1 MNKNPTLYER
11 AEKRGQAS
19 LGVDGEPIGC
29 IVRVY
34 GDTFRPKYCGL
45 PGSELRCKDCW
56 ARKYREAH
64 KHARSFT
71 AEDISEPLRKYRAAK
86 KAQSSFTA
94 EDISESAL
102 IAGRYTLAELT
113 VPNRRAVR
121 A

>member
-19 LGVDGEPIGC
+19 LGVDGQPIGC

-56 ARKYREAH
+56 ARKYRV
-64 KHARSFT
+64 
-71 AEDISEPLRKYRAAK
+71 AK

-94 EDISESAL
+94 EDISEPSL

-113 VPNRRAVR
+113 EPNRRAVR

>member
-1 MNKNPTLYER
+1 MNNNPTLYER

-19 LGVDGEPIGC
+19 LGVDGQPIGC

-56 ARKYREAH
+56 E
-64 KHARSFT
+64 
-71 AEDISEPLRKYRAAK
+71 RKYRAAK

-94 EDISESAL
+94 EDISEPYL
-102 IAGRYTLAELT
+102 IAGRYTLADLT
-113 VPNRRAVR
+113 VPNRKRERA
-121 A
+121 

>member
-1 MNKNPTLYER
+1 MNNNPTLYER
-11 AEKRGQAS
+11 AAKRGQAS
-19 LGVDGEPIGC
+19 LALDGEPMGC

-34 GDTFRPKYCGL
+34 GDSFRPTYCGL

-56 ARKYREAH
+56 ERKYREAH

-71 AEDISEPLRKYRAAK
+71 AEDISEP
-86 KAQSSFTA
+86 
-94 EDISESAL
+94 AL

-113 VPNRRAVR
+113 VPNRKAVR

>member
-1 MNKNPTLYER
+1 MNNNPTLYER

-45 PGSELRCKDCW
+45 PGSKLRCKDCW
-56 ARKYREAH
+56 ARKYRKAKKEQP
-64 KHARSFT
+64 SFT
-71 AEDISEPLRKYRAAK
+71 AEDISEP
-86 KAQSSFTA
+86 
-94 EDISESAL
+94 AL

-113 VPNRRAVR
+113 EPNRRAVR

>member
-34 GDTFRPKYCGL
+34 GDTFRPRYCGL

-56 ARKYREAH
+56 ARKYR
-64 KHARSFT
+64 K
-71 AEDISEPLRKYRAAK
+71 AK

-94 EDISESAL
+94 EDISEPAL

-113 VPNRRAVR
+113 MPNRKAVR

>member
-56 ARKYREAH
+56 E
-64 KHARSFT
+64 
-71 AEDISEPLRKYRAAK
+71 RKYRAAK

-94 EDISESAL
+94 EDISEPSL

-113 VPNRRAVR
+113 EPNRRAVR

>member
-19 LGVDGEPIGC
+19 LGVDGQPIGC

-56 ARKYREAH
+56 ARKYR
-64 KHARSFT
+64 K
-71 AEDISEPLRKYRAAK
+71 AK
-86 KAQSSFTA
+86 KEQSSFTA
-94 EDISESAL
+94 EDISEPAL
-102 IAGRYTLAELT
+102 IAGRYTLKELT
-113 VPNRRAVR
+113 MPNRKKERA
-121 A
+121 

>member
-56 ARKYREAH
+56 ARKYR
-64 KHARSFT
+64 K
-71 AEDISEPLRKYRAAK
+71 AK
-86 KAQSSFTA
+86 KEQCCVS
-94 EDISESAL
+94 D
-102 IAGRYTLAELT
+102 
-113 VPNRRAVR
+113 
-121 A
+121 

>member
-56 ARKYREAH
+56 E
-64 KHARSFT
+64 
-71 AEDISEPLRKYRAAK
+71 RKYRAAK

-94 EDISESAL
+94 EDISEPSL

-113 VPNRRAVR
+113 VPNRKAVR
-121 A
+121 T

>member
-11 AEKRGQAS
+11 AEKSGQAS

-56 ARKYREAH
+56 ARKYR
-64 KHARSFT
+64 K
-71 AEDISEPLRKYRAAK
+71 AK
-86 KAQSSFTA
+86 KEQSSFTA
-94 EDISESAL
+94 EDISEPSL

-113 VPNRRAVR
+113 VPNRKRERA
-121 A
+121 

>member
-11 AEKRGQAS
+11 AEKRRQAS

-56 ARKYREAH
+56 ARKYR
-64 KHARSFT
+64 K
-71 AEDISEPLRKYRAAK
+71 AK
-86 KAQSSFTA
+86 KEQSSFTA
-94 EDISESAL
+94 EDISEPAL
-102 IAGRYTLAELT
+102 IAGRYTLKELT
-113 VPNRRAVR
+113 MPNRKAARA
-121 A
+121 

>member
-1 MNKNPTLYER
+1 MNNNPTLYER

-71 AEDISEPLRKYRAAK
+71 AEDISEP
-86 KAQSSFTA
+86 S
-94 EDISESAL
+94 L

-113 VPNRRAVR
+113 EPNRRAVR

>member
-11 AEKRGQAS
+11 AEKRGQAAI
-19 LGVDGEPIGC
+19 GVDGQPIGC

-56 ARKYREAH
+56 ARKYR
-64 KHARSFT
+64 
-71 AEDISEPLRKYRAAK
+71 AAK

-94 EDISESAL
+94 EDISEPSL

-121 A
+121 V

>member
-19 LGVDGEPIGC
+19 LGVDGQPIGC

-45 PGSELRCKDCW
+45 PGSEMRCKDCW
-56 ARKYREAH
+56 E
-64 KHARSFT
+64 
-71 AEDISEPLRKYRAAK
+71 RKYRAAK

-94 EDISESAL
+94 EDISEPYL

-113 VPNRRAVR
+113 EPNRKAVQ

>member
-19 LGVDGEPIGC
+19 LGVDGQPIGC

-56 ARKYREAH
+56 ARKYR
-64 KHARSFT
+64 K
-71 AEDISEPLRKYRAAK
+71 AK
-86 KAQSSFTA
+86 KEQSSFTA
-94 EDISESAL
+94 EDISEPSL

>member
-1 MNKNPTLYER
+1 MNNNPTLYER

-19 LGVDGEPIGC
+19 LGVDGQPIGC

-56 ARKYREAH
+56 ARKYR
-64 KHARSFT
+64 K
-71 AEDISEPLRKYRAAK
+71 AK
-86 KAQSSFTA
+86 KEQSSFTA
-94 EDISESAL
+94 EDISEPSL

-113 VPNRRAVR
+113 VPNRKAVR

>member
-56 ARKYREAH
+56 ARKYRKAKKE
-64 KHARSFT
+64 RSSFT
-71 AEDISEPLRKYRAAK
+71 AEDISEP
-86 KAQSSFTA
+86 S
-94 EDISESAL
+94 L

-113 VPNRRAVR
+113 VPNRKAVR

>member
-1 MNKNPTLYER
+1 MNNNPTLYER

-19 LGVDGEPIGC
+19 LGVDGQPIGC

-56 ARKYREAH
+56 E
-64 KHARSFT
+64 
-71 AEDISEPLRKYRAAK
+71 RKYRAAK

-94 EDISESAL
+94 EDISEPSL

-113 VPNRRAVR
+113 VPNRKAVR

>member
-1 MNKNPTLYER
+1 MNNNPTLYER

-19 LGVDGEPIGC
+19 LGVDGQPIGC

-56 ARKYREAH
+56 ARKYR
-64 KHARSFT
+64 K
-71 AEDISEPLRKYRAAK
+71 AK
-86 KAQSSFTA
+86 KEQSSFTA
-94 EDISESAL
+94 EDISEPSL

-113 VPNRRAVR
+113 EPNRRAVR

>member
-19 LGVDGEPIGC
+19 IGVDGQPIGC

-56 ARKYREAH
+56 E
-64 KHARSFT
+64 
-71 AEDISEPLRKYRAAK
+71 RKYRAAK

-94 EDISESAL
+94 EDISEPSL

-113 VPNRRAVR
+113 VPNRKAVR

>member
-56 ARKYREAH
+56 ARKYR
-64 KHARSFT
+64 K
-71 AEDISEPLRKYRAAK
+71 AK
-86 KAQSSFTA
+86 KEQSSFTA
-94 EDISESAL
+94 EDISEPSL

-113 VPNRRAVR
+113 VPNRRAVM

>member
-1 MNKNPTLYER
+1 MNNNPTLYER

-56 ARKYREAH
+56 ARKYR
-64 KHARSFT
+64 K
-71 AEDISEPLRKYRAAK
+71 AK
-86 KAQSSFTA
+86 KEQSSFTA
-94 EDISESAL
+94 EDISEPSL

-113 VPNRRAVR
+113 EPNRKRERA
-121 A
+121 

>member
-19 LGVDGEPIGC
+19 RGVDGEPIGC

-56 ARKYREAH
+56 E
-64 KHARSFT
+64 
-71 AEDISEPLRKYRAAK
+71 RKYRAAK

-94 EDISESAL
+94 EDISEPAL

-113 VPNRRAVR
+113 EPNRKAVR

>member
-56 ARKYREAH
+56 ARKYR
-64 KHARSFT
+64 K
-71 AEDISEPLRKYRAAK
+71 AK
-86 KAQSSFTA
+86 KEQSSFTA
-94 EDISESAL
+94 EDISEPSL

-113 VPNRRAVR
+113 EPNRRAVR

>member
-19 LGVDGEPIGC
+19 IGVDGQPIGC

-56 ARKYREAH
+56 E
-64 KHARSFT
+64 
-71 AEDISEPLRKYRAAK
+71 RKYRAAK

-94 EDISESAL
+94 EDISEPYL

-113 VPNRRAVR
+113 EPNRREVR

>member
-11 AEKRGQAS
+11 AAKRGQAS
-19 LGVDGEPIGC
+19 LGVDGQPIGC

-56 ARKYREAH
+56 E
-64 KHARSFT
+64 
-71 AEDISEPLRKYRAAK
+71 RKYRAAK
-86 KAQSSFTA
+86 KAQSSFTPEEIA
-94 EDISESAL
+94 EPAL

-113 VPNRRAVR
+113 EPNRRVVR